1 MTTIHR
7 PQSSTPGALVG
18 FETVNP
24 ASGEVLARYPF
35 MAGGEVNSAL
45 ADARE
50 AQRAWRSLPTE
61 ERAGII
67 GGVARRFRRHGHRL
81 AEIVTMEMG
90 KPIGESLAE
99 VEKCAGCCDYYSRYG
114 PGFLCDRVVET
125 EAWRSYVTFQP
136 LGLVLAI
143 MPWNFPLWQVVR
155 AAVPALV
162 AGNGVLLKH
171 APTVPGCALELA
183 RLFGPGSGLP
193 GGLFTNL
200 FVDVDTTGDLIRDVR
215 VQGVTLTG
223 STRAGRRVAA
233 LAGSRIKTCVLEL
246 GGSDPYI
253 VLEDADLPRAVEAC
267 VTGRLVNGGQSCIAA
282 KRLIVH
288 EAVAGEFT
296 EAVVAG
302 MAAVRVGDPMA
313 AMTDV
318 GPLAREDLRDHLA
331 GQVERSIAAGAVC
344 RLGGE
349 VPKVPGWYYPCTVLE
364 GVGPGMP
371 AYDEEIFGPVACI
384 IRAGSEAEAV
394 RIANDTAYGLG
405 AAVFTRDLERGE
417 RIARDGIEAGTCFV
431 NDFVK
436 SDPRLPFGG
445 VKESGFG
452 RELGDFG
459 VREFANVKT
468 VRVER

>member
-1 MTTIHR
+1 MGFTTI
-7 PQSSTPGALVG
+7 
-18 FETVNP
+18 NP
-24 ASGEVLARYPF
+24 ASGEMLAMYPF
-35 MAGGEVNSAL
+35 MTDRQVHVAL
-45 ADARE
+45 EAARE
-50 AQRAWRSLPTE
+50 AQRAWRSVPAE
-61 ERAGII
+61 DRARMVGGI
-67 GGVARRFRRHGHRL
+67 ARQFRAHHRNL

-90 KPIGESLAE
+90 KPMAESLAE
-99 VEKCAGCCDYYSRYG
+99 VEKCAGGCEYYSRRG
-114 PGFLCDRVVET
+114 AGFLKDRLVET
-125 EAWRSYVTFQP
+125 EAHRSYVTFQP

-155 AAVPALV
+155 AAVPALI

-183 RLFGPGSGLP
+183 RLFGPASGLP
-193 GGLFTNL
+193 DGLFTNL
-200 FVDVDTTGDLIRDVR
+200 FIDVDATGDLIRDGR

-223 STRAGRRVAA
+223 STRAGRHVAA
-233 LAGSRIKTCVLEL
+233 LAGSQIKTCVLEL

-267 VTGRLVNGGQSCIAA
+267 VTSRLLNAGQSCIAA

-288 EAVAGEFT
+288 EAVADGFT
-296 EAVVAG
+296 DAVVAR
-302 MAAVRVGDPMA
+302 MAAVRVGEPMA

-331 GQVERSIAAGAVC
+331 GQVERSIAAGAEC

-349 VPKVPGWYYPCTVLE
+349 VPKVPGWYYPCTVLA

-371 AYDEEIFGPVACI
+371 AYEEEMFGPVACI
-384 IRAGSEAEAV
+384 IRAGSEEEAV

-417 RIARDGIEAGTCFV
+417 RIAGDGIEAGSCFV

-445 VKESGFG
+445 VKASGFG
-452 RELGDFG
+452 RELADFG
-459 VREFANVKT
+459 VREFVNVKT

>member
-1 MTTIHR
+1 M
-7 PQSSTPGALVG
+7 G
-18 FETVNP
+18 FATVNP
-24 ASGEVLARYPF
+24 AGGEVLATYPF
-35 MAGGEVNSAL
+35 MRCEEVEAALESA
-45 ADARE
+45 RV
-50 AQRAWRSLPTE
+50 AQRSWRKVPAA
-61 ERAGII
+61 ERARLV
-67 GGVARRFRRHGHRL
+67 GGVAHGFRAHRRRL

-90 KPIGESLAE
+90 KPMGESLAE
-99 VEKCAGCCDYYSRYG
+99 VEKCAAGCEFYG
-114 PGFLCDRVVET
+114 RRGARFMDDRVVET
-125 EAWRSYVTFQP
+125 EAHRSYVTFQP

-200 FVDVDTTGDLIRDVR
+200 FVDIDRTGDLIRDARVR
-215 VQGVTLTG
+215 GVTLTG

-246 GGSDPYI
+246 GGSDPYL

-267 VTGRLVNGGQSCIAA
+267 VTGRLINGGQSCIAA

-296 EAVVAG
+296 EAVVAR
-302 MAAVRVGDPMA
+302 MAGVRVGDPMA
-313 AMTDV
+313 AATDV

-331 GQVERSIAAGAVC
+331 AQVERSVAAGAVC

-349 VPKVPGWYYPCTVLE
+349 VPEVPGWYYPCTVLE

-371 AYDEEIFGPVACI
+371 AYDEEMFGPVACI
-384 IRAGSEAEAV
+384 IRAGSEEEAV

-459 VREFANVKT
+459 VREFVNVKT
-468 VRVER
+468 VRVERFPQ

>member
-1 MTTIHR
+1 METTTIDPAFR
-7 PQSSTPGALVG
+7 TI
-18 FETVNP
+18 NP
-24 ASGEVLARYPF
+24 SSGELLARYPF
-35 MAGGEVNSAL
+35 MSAGQVEEALAAARDAQREWRRIPPSERARIVGEV
-45 ADARE
+45 ARE
-50 AQRAWRSLPTE
+50 FRARD
-61 ERAGII
+61 
-67 GGVARRFRRHGHRL
+67 GHL

-90 KPIGESLAE
+90 KPMSKSLAE
-99 VEKCAGCCDYYSRYG
+99 VEKCAAGCEYYSRHG
-114 PGFLCDRVVET
+114 AGFLCDRVVET

-136 LGLVLAI
+136 LGLLLAI

-155 AAVPALV
+155 AAVPALI

-183 RLFGPGSGLP
+183 RLFGPAAGLP
-193 GGLFTNL
+193 EGLFTNL
-200 FVDVDTTGDLIRDVR
+200 FIDLDTTGDLIRDAR

-223 STRAGRRVAA
+223 STRAGRHVAA
-233 LAGSRIKTCVLEL
+233 LAGAQIKTCVLEL

-267 VTGRLVNGGQSCIAA
+267 VTGRLINGGQSCIAA
-282 KRLIVH
+282 KRFIVH
-288 EAVAGEFT
+288 EAVADEFT
-296 EAVVAG
+296 EAVVAR
-302 MAAVRVGDPMA
+302 MAGVRVGDPMA

-349 VPKVPGWYYPCTVLE
+349 VPKVPGWYYPCTVLT

-371 AYDEEIFGPVACI
+371 AYDEEMFGPVACI
-384 IRAGSEAEAV
+384 IRAGSEEEAV

-405 AAVFTRDLERGE
+405 AAVFTEDLERGE

-459 VREFANVKT
+459 VREFVNVKT

>member
-1 MTTIHR
+1 MPVESTAINPGFTT
-7 PQSSTPGALVG
+7 L
-18 FETVNP
+18 NP
-24 ASGEVLARYPF
+24 SDGELLAMYPF
-35 MAGGEVNSAL
+35 MSAGQVETAL
-45 ADARE
+45 ASARD
-50 AQRAWRSLPTE
+50 AQREWRRVPAE
-61 ERAGII
+61 DRARIVGC
-67 GGVARRFRRHGHRL
+67 VARQFRAHEGNL

-90 KPIGESLAE
+90 KPMAESLAE
-99 VEKCAGCCDYYSRYG
+99 VEKCAGGCEHYSREG
-114 PGFLCDRVVET
+114 AGFLKDRLVKT
-125 EAWRSYVTFQP
+125 EAHRSFVTFQP

-155 AAVPALV
+155 AAVPALI

-171 APTVPGCALELA
+171 APSVPGCALELA
-183 RLFGPGSGLP
+183 RLFGPASGLP
-193 GGLFTNL
+193 EGLFTNL
-200 FVDVDTTGDLIRDVR
+200 FIDVDATGDLIRDAR

-223 STRAGRRVAA
+223 STRAGRQVAA
-233 LAGSRIKTCVLEL
+233 LAGSHIKTCVLEL

-282 KRLIVH
+282 KRFIVH
-288 EAVAGEFT
+288 EAVADEFT
-296 EAVVAG
+296 EAVVAR
-302 MAAVRVGDPMA
+302 MAGVRVGEPMA
-313 AMTDV
+313 ATTDV

-344 RLGGE
+344 RMGGE
-349 VPKVPGWYYPCTVLE
+349 VPKVPGWYYPCTVLT

-371 AYDEEIFGPVACI
+371 AYDEEMFGPVACI
-384 IRAGSEAEAV
+384 IRAGSEEEAV

-405 AAVFTRDLERGE
+405 AAVFTEDLERGE
-417 RIARDGIEAGTCFV
+417 RIAREGIEAGSCFV

-452 RELGDFG
+452 RELADFG
-459 VREFANVKT
+459 VREFVNVKT

>member
-1 MTTIHR
+1 MGSTAINPGFTTI
-7 PQSSTPGALVG
+7 
-18 FETVNP
+18 NP
-24 ASGEVLARYPF
+24 ASGEMLAMYPF
-35 MAGGEVNSAL
+35 MSAGQVETAL
-45 ADARE
+45 AAARE
-50 AQRAWRSLPTE
+50 AQREWRRVGAE
-61 ERAGII
+61 DRARIV
-67 GGVARRFRRHGHRL
+67 GGVARQFRAHHRNL
-81 AEIVTMEMG
+81 AEVVTMEMG
-90 KPIGESLAE
+90 KPMGESLAE
-99 VEKCAGCCDYYSRYG
+99 VEKCAGGCEYYSRAG
-114 PGFLCDRVVET
+114 AGFLRDRVVET
-125 EAWRSYVTFQP
+125 EAHRSYVTFQP

-155 AAVPALV
+155 AAVPALI

-183 RLFGPGSGLP
+183 RLFGPASGLP
-193 GGLFTNL
+193 DGLFTNL
-200 FVDVDTTGDLIRDVR
+200 FIDVDATGDLIRDAR

-223 STRAGRRVAA
+223 STRAGRHVAA
-233 LAGSRIKTCVLEL
+233 LAGSQIKTCVLEL

-253 VLEDADLPRAVEAC
+253 VLEDADLPRAAEAC
-267 VTGRLVNGGQSCIAA
+267 VTGRLLNAGQSCIAA

-288 EAVAGEFT
+288 EAVADEFT
-296 EAVVAG
+296 DAVVAR
-302 MAAVRVGDPMA
+302 MAAVRVGEPMA

-331 GQVERSIAAGAVC
+331 GQVERSIAAGADR

-349 VPKVPGWYYPCTVLE
+349 VPKVPGWYYPCTVLA

-371 AYDEEIFGPVACI
+371 AYEEEMFGPVACI
-384 IRAGSEAEAV
+384 IRAGSEEEAV

-417 RIARDGIEAGTCFV
+417 RIARDGIEAGSCFV

-445 VKESGFG
+445 VKASGFG
-452 RELGDFG
+452 RELADFG
-459 VREFANVKT
+459 VREFVNVKT

>member
-1 MTTIHR
+1 MGFTTIC
-7 PQSSTPGALVG
+7 PS
-18 FETVNP
+18 
-24 ASGEVLARYPF
+24 SGELLAMHPFMDADRVGAVLAG
-35 MAGGEVNSAL
+35 AG
-45 ADARE
+45 D
-50 AQRAWRSLPTE
+50 AQREWRGVAAE
-61 ERAGII
+61 ERARIVGAVA
-67 GGVARRFRRHGHRL
+67 GRFRARRPHL
-81 AEIVTMEMG
+81 AEIVTMEVG
-90 KPIGESLAE
+90 KPIGEALAE
-99 VEKCAGCCDYYSRYG
+99 VEKCAAGCEYYGRAG
-114 PGFLCDRVVET
+114 AEFLRDRLVET
-125 EAWRSYVTFQP
+125 EAHRSYVTFQP

-171 APTVPGCALELA
+171 APSVPGCALELA
-183 RLFGPGSGLP
+183 RLFGPGAGLP
-193 GGLFTNL
+193 EGLFTNL
-200 FVDVDTTGDLIRDVR
+200 FIDVDATGDLIRDAR
-215 VQGVTLTG
+215 VQAVTLTG

-233 LAGSRIKTCVLEL
+233 LAGAQIKTCVLEL

-267 VTGRLVNGGQSCIAA
+267 VAGRLLNGGQSCIAA

-288 EAVAGEFT
+288 ESVADEFT
-296 EAVVAG
+296 EAVVAR
-302 MAAVRVGDPMA
+302 MAGVRVGDPMA

-349 VPKVPGWYYPCTVLE
+349 VPKVPGWYYPCTVLT

-371 AYDEEIFGPVACI
+371 AYEEEMFGPVACI
-384 IRAGSEAEAV
+384 IRAGSEEEAV

-405 AAVFTRDLERGE
+405 AAVFTDDLERGE

-445 VKESGFG
+445 VKDSGFG
-452 RELGDFG
+452 RELADFG
-459 VREFANVKT
+459 AREFVNVKT

>member
-1 MTTIHR
+1 MTAAGPR
-7 PQSSTPGALVG
+7 PPFIQGQPLG
-18 FETVNP
+18 FETINP
-24 ASGEVLARYPF
+24 ASGEMLARYPF
-35 MAGGEVNSAL
+35 ISSGEIDSAL
-45 ADARE
+45 EAAGK
-50 AQRAWRSLPTE
+50 AQRAWCQVPAE

-67 GGVARRFRRHGHRL
+67 GGVARQFRLHNRRL

-90 KPIGESLAE
+90 KPMGESLAE
-99 VEKCAGCCDYYSRYG
+99 VEKCAGGCEYYSSHGAR
-114 PGFLCDRVVET
+114 FLGDRVVKT
-125 EAWRSYVTFQP
+125 EAWRSYVTFRP

-171 APTVPGCALELA
+171 APIVPGCALELA
-183 RLFGPGSGLP
+183 RLFGPAAGLP
-193 GGLFTNL
+193 DGLFTNL
-200 FVDVDTTGDLIRDVR
+200 FVDVDATGDLIRDAR

-223 STRAGRRVAA
+223 STRAGRQVAA
-233 LAGSRIKTCVLEL
+233 LAGAQVKTCVLEL

-267 VTGRLVNGGQSCIAA
+267 VTGRLINAGQSCIAA

-296 EAVVAG
+296 EAVAARMAG
-302 MAAVRVGDPMA
+302 VRVGDPMA
-313 AMTDV
+313 AMTEV

-331 GQVERSIAAGAVC
+331 GQVARSIAAGAAC
-344 RLGGE
+344 TLGGE
-349 VPKVPGWYYPCTVLE
+349 VPGVPGWYYPCTVLA

-371 AYDEEIFGPVACI
+371 AYEEEMFGPVACI
-384 IRAGSEAEAV
+384 IRAGSEEEAV

-405 AAVFTRDLERGE
+405 AAVFTEDPERGE

-445 VKESGFG
+445 VKASGFG
-452 RELGDFG
+452 RELADFG
-459 VREFANVKT
+459 VREFVNVKT

>member
-1 MTTIHR
+1 MPTAPTGFTTI
-7 PQSSTPGALVG
+7 
-18 FETVNP
+18 NP
-24 ASGEVLARYPF
+24 ASGEMLARYPF
-35 MAGGEVNSAL
+35 MGAAEVDAAL
-45 ADARE
+45 KTARE
-50 AQRAWRSLPTE
+50 AQRTWRSIPAG
-61 ERAGII
+61 ERAATMAV
-67 GGVARRFRRHGHRL
+67 VARAFRTHHRHL

-90 KPIGESLAE
+90 KPMGESLAE
-99 VEKCAGCCDYYSRYG
+99 VEKCAAGCEYYSRHG
-114 PGFLCDRVVET
+114 ARFMGDRVVET
-125 EAWRSYVTFQP
+125 EAHRSYVTFRP

-183 RLFGPGSGLP
+183 RLFGPDTGLP
-193 GGLFTNL
+193 DGLFTNL
-200 FVDVDTTGDLIRDVR
+200 FVDVPTTGDLIRDAR

-233 LAGSRIKTCVLEL
+233 LAGSQIKTCVLEL

-288 EAVAGEFT
+288 EAVADGFT
-296 EAVVAG
+296 EAVVAR
-302 MAAVRVGDPMA
+302 MAGVRVGDPMA

-349 VPKVPGWYYPCTVLE
+349 VPKVPGWYYPCTVLT

-371 AYDEEIFGPVACI
+371 AWDEEIFGPVACI
-384 IRAGSEAEAV
+384 IRAGSEEEAV

-405 AAVFTRDLERGE
+405 AAVFTKDLERGE
-417 RIARDGIEAGTCFV
+417 RIARDGIEAGMCFV

-452 RELGDFG
+452 RELGVWG
-459 VREFANVKT
+459 VREFVNVKT
-468 VRVER
+468 VRVEG

>member
-1 MTTIHR
+1 MGFTTI
-7 PQSSTPGALVG
+7 
-18 FETVNP
+18 NP
-24 ASGEVLARYPF
+24 ASGEMLAMYPF
-35 MAGGEVNSAL
+35 MTDRQVHVAL
-45 ADARE
+45 EAARE
-50 AQRAWRSLPTE
+50 AQRAWRSVPAE
-61 ERAGII
+61 DRARMVGGI
-67 GGVARRFRRHGHRL
+67 ARQFRAHHRNL

-90 KPIGESLAE
+90 KPMAESLAE
-99 VEKCAGCCDYYSRYG
+99 VEKCAGGCEYYSRRG
-114 PGFLCDRVVET
+114 AGFLKDRLVET
-125 EAWRSYVTFQP
+125 EAHRSYVTFQP

-155 AAVPALV
+155 AAVPALI

-183 RLFGPGSGLP
+183 RLFSPASGLP
-193 GGLFTNL
+193 DGLFTNL
-200 FVDVDTTGDLIRDVR
+200 FIDVDATGDLIRDGR

-223 STRAGRRVAA
+223 STRAGRHVAA
-233 LAGSRIKTCVLEL
+233 LAGSQIKTCVLEL

-267 VTGRLVNGGQSCIAA
+267 VTSRLLNAGQSCIAA

-288 EAVAGEFT
+288 EAVADGFT
-296 EAVVAG
+296 DAVVAR
-302 MAAVRVGDPMA
+302 MAAVRVGEPMA

-331 GQVERSIAAGAVC
+331 GQVERSIAAGAEC

-349 VPKVPGWYYPCTVLE
+349 VPKVPGWYYPCTVLA

-371 AYDEEIFGPVACI
+371 AYEEEMFGPVACI
-384 IRAGSEAEAV
+384 IRAGSEEEAV

-417 RIARDGIEAGTCFV
+417 RIARDGIEAGSCFV

-445 VKESGFG
+445 VKASGFG
-452 RELGDFG
+452 RELADFG
-459 VREFANVKT
+459 VREFVNVKT